1 MVAVDGASTQGLS
14 LEAVQSML
22 LGPEG
27 STCLVSLYR
36 GEEGLY
42 FEVPLL
48 RHSARPEL
56 LHETPP
62 LPPPP
67 HAQTSRGVTSP
78 APDRARDDDA
88 SRGRSAQLEEV
99 EEASRR
105 EFVVLKCNARY
116 VSATMMLT
124 RSSSRI
130 SRRFAK

>member
-1 MVAVDGASTQGLS
+1 MVAADGASTQGLS

-48 RHSARPEL
+48 RHSASPEL
-56 LHETPP
+56 LHETSP

-67 HAQTSRGVTSP
+67 NAQTSRGVTSP
-78 APDRARDDDA
+78 APDRAPDDDA
-88 SRGRSAQLEEV
+88 SRGRSAQV
-99 EEASRR
+99 EEAEEARRR

-116 VSATMMLT
+116 VLVRLT

-130 SRRFAK
+130 SRRLTE